1 MTKARQRVSKRL
13 RSAKE
18 RKELIPKRAKAPEK
32 PDRPKPIE
40 ISAAK
45 GRPMLVWVGKRPLRQ
60 VTAFPAQHIES
71 FYPVEA
77 DVRLSGVEARPPLH
91 DKSVWPDWPKLYPPA
106 GLLFHGD
113 NKEVLAH
120 LLANGFRGKVKLIYI
135 DPPFDS
141 GADYVRKVQLR
152 GAKGTAKIDGEGY
165 TLGEQIQYT
174 DIWANDTYLQFM
186 YERLLLMR
194 ELLSEDGSIFLH
206 CDNRKNHHL
215 RFLLDE
221 CFGPNA
227 FVNEIIW
234 RSTTFTGSS
243 KAIAKRYPTNHNTIF
258 WYKKGETYVFNKVR
272 EEYKEEYLARFTN
285 PDNDPRGSWQSVS
298 LKTYSKETFERL
310 KAESRLIPPQRNGA
324 GWRFKFYLDE
334 VKGKVVETLW
344 LNLESEPVAEE
355 RFRDMDN
362 GILEGVPTVWL
373 DINMANSMAEER
385 TGYPTEKPDDLL
397 VRLIEAHSNSG
408 DLIADCFIGSGTT
421 AAVAQK
427 LGRRWIGCD
436 INKGAIQT
444 TSKRLQGIIREQIEE
459 IRKRGSQVELGFETA
474 AGSEHASQPKAD
486 APLAQTSSRQK
497 ADGTSLS
504 VTPPAQLSFEVYRV
518 NDYDLQI
525 QHNEAVNLACEHIGV
540 TRTRGDAF
548 FDGTLGKRLVKII
561 PFNHPLSPLDLEE
574 VKKELSARPG
584 EDRDIVVVCLGKE
597 LAADAWVE
605 EWNRLRKKGDVP
617 NKLEIIEL
625 RTDPKYGKFI
635 KHEPAR
641 ARVKISR
648 KNDTIHVVIEDF
660 ISPTIL
666 ERLSQQS
673 GIVHPRIDDWRSM
686 VDCVM
691 IDTAYDGKVFN
702 VALSDVPEK
711 KSDLVSGSYELPAPK
726 GKTKVA
732 VKIVDMLGEE
742 VVEVREG

>member
-1 MTKARQRVSKRL
+1 MAKASKHIVKHP
-13 RSAKE
+13 SAAKK
-18 RKELIPKRAKAPEK
+18 RKEQIPKRPNLQAKAEL
-32 PDRPKPIE
+32 PKPIE

-60 VTAFPAQHIES
+60 VIAFPAQHIES
-71 FYPVEA
+71 FNPVEA

-91 DKSVWPDWPKLYPPA
+91 DKSVWPDWPKSYPHA

-186 YERLLLMR
+186 YERLLLIR

-310 KAESRLIPPQRNGA
+310 KAENRLIPPQRNGA

-355 RFRDMDN
+355 RFTDIDD

-397 VRLIEAHSNSG
+397 VRLIEAHSNPG

-444 TSKRLQGIIREQIEE
+444 TSKRLQAIILEQIEE
-459 IRKRGSQVELGFETA
+459 LKRKGSQGDLGF
-474 AGSEHASQPKAD
+474 AD
-486 APLAQTSSRQK
+486 ADTSTSSRQK

-548 FDGTLGKRLVKII
+548 FDGTRGKRLVKII

-617 NKLEIIEL
+617 NKIEIIEL

-641 ARVKISR
+641 ARVKVSR
-648 KNDTIHVVIEDF
+648 KNDKIYVVIQDF
-660 ISPTIL
+660 ISPTII

-673 GIVHPRIDDWRSM
+673 GIVHPKIDDWRAM
-686 VDCVM
+686 VDCIM

-702 VALSDVPEK
+702 VVLSDVPEK
-711 KSDLVSGSYELPAPK
+711 KSDLVSGKYELAAPK

-732 VKIVDMLGEE
+732 VKIIDMLGEE
-742 VVEVREG
+742 VVVAREG